1 MKSEK
6 RSLLEKLDI
15 FPKIGYCSTK
25 RTKNECFL
33 AKSGHAIKMAISSR
47 KTVFEKQDV
56 RPKDRFSYKKW
67 IFLRQKRCFKQFNQP
82 DQFLAFT
89 PKLVQTDFQSIL
101 CFLRNEFI

>member
-6 RSLLEKLDI
+6 CSIFEKMAI
-15 FPKIGYCSTK
+15 FPKIGYCSAK

-33 AKSGHAIKMAISSR
+33 TKSGHLIKIAISS
-47 KTVFEKQDV
+47 Q
-56 RPKDRFSYKKW
+56 KKK
-67 IFLRQKRCFKQFNQP
+67 FLKKRCKTKRSIFVQKMDISPKNTFLKQFNQP

>member
-1 MKSEK
+1 
-6 RSLLEKLDI
+6 
-15 FPKIGYCSTK
+15 
-25 RTKNECFL
+25 
-33 AKSGHAIKMAISSR
+33 MAISSQ

-56 RPKDRFSYKKW
+56 RPKDRFLYKKMD
-67 IFLRQKRCFKQFNQP
+67 ISPKKRCFKQFNQP